1 MLTIFAKIDHFGQT
15 NSDEHKTLK
24 LIRILF
30 EPKNPANGF
39 EKKKLHENEHNNQSK
54 EHIKQ
59 NLKIKKKKKISF
71 KY

>member
-39 EKKKLHENEHNNQSK
+39 EKKEITRKRTQQLVKRTH
-54 EHIKQ
+54 
-59 NLKIKKKKKISF
+59 
-71 KY
+71 